1 MNSIEDLKQACSS
14 SNPYLR
20 PFKPNVK
27 WEEARVFI
35 MGTNPATPFGSA
47 DFPDFEDY
55 WDSLTRH
62 PDQFETVYRAKYGA
76 KKESKSSKRANHL
89 LQALDPVNVLV
100 TNAMI
105 YPSRKPKEIKPNKR
119 TQRETGLEAFRFLFQ
134 KSRPCAVLFHGSE
147 ALKLCKSA
155 FSLVLDP
162 HLPIAEQNVNAPVDW
177 NCQLFAFLH
186 FSGQGVKKGYKVSEM
201 NAELSRLATRIKEL
215 V

>member
-1 MNSIEDLKQACSS
+1 MNSIEDLKQACSF

-20 PFKPNVK
+20 PFKPNPK

-35 MGTNPATPFGSA
+35 VGTNPATPFGPA
-47 DFPDFEDY
+47 EFQNFEDY
-55 WDSLTRH
+55 WDSLTKYPERF
-62 PDQFETVYRAKYGA
+62 DAMYSAKYPD
-76 KKESKSSKRANHL
+76 KKASKSSKRASYL
-89 LQALDPVNVLV
+89 LQELDSINVLV
-100 TNAMI
+100 TNAML
-105 YPSRKPKEIKPNKR
+105 YPSKKPKEIKPNKK
-119 TQRETGLEAFRFLFQ
+119 TQRENGLEVFKFLFQ
-134 KSRPCAVLFHGSE
+134 KSSPCAVLFHGSE

-177 NCQLFAFLH
+177 NCQLFAFPH